1 MGRWPNDDIIR
12 RPPQLSKYLANR
24 EGARGRRQRETVMK
38 RIVVCFKDRS
48 QLPYS
53 SSTRASFPSSLLLP
67 FSSSSV
73 GYELCVWGGGVY
85 GTNQIFQIGR
95 QLHNANEVAVRRVNS
110 DPGPAAASTSAQTQS
125 RSSSL
130 HPCPNLYVR

>member
-1 MGRWPNDDIIR
+1 
-12 RPPQLSKYLANR
+12 
-24 EGARGRRQRETVMK
+24 MK

-73 GYELCVWGGGVY
+73 GYELCVWGGG
-85 GTNQIFQIGR
+85 GLR
-95 QLHNANEVAVRRVNS
+95 H
-110 DPGPAAASTSAQTQS
+110 
-125 RSSSL
+125 
-130 HPCPNLYVR
+130 